1 MATNT
6 DIIDSPAL
14 NQLIAQYLNSRAQL
28 RGLSIDEKR
37 RAIENFKAS
46 LLSSM
51 ERDPEA
57 ELSPANAI
65 ASAEQ
70 IFTTASQPAHAQGAG
85 AEMLNSMF
93 FSGVAERE
101 QRAQQLERNR
111 IDAANAALRA
121 QQRQDAD
128 RVGIDPFRGERVFAG
143 PTGGIGTQKVQP
155 RTEGGPYPVGGIG
168 TRKIRD
174 PIPRRP
180 RRGTIEEIVGERP
193 YTLPEGARRRQ
204 GTIEDIVGGRPYTL
218 PEGARRRQ
226 DTIEEI
232 VGERPYTLPEG
243 ARRRQG
249 TIEEIVGERP
259 YTLPEGARRRQGT
272 IEEIVGERPYT
283 LPEVARPRPEV
294 AQFPEMSEEDFHY
307 LVRRPKQQR
316 DFLASQYA
324 QRQRVGRPPPF
335 TKRQPQPSPVR
346 REEATHA
353 PIDQA
358 SRDALVEILRS
369 DEGMAMATTPRQ
381 RAGETLDVRPRNPFD
396 RGRGSNADIL
406 AANYA
411 RMAMD
416 AENEAALKRLYD
428 SRRLATSYA
437 RGGLVIDPRGIGS
450 LREDRG

>member
-14 NQLIAQYLNSRAQL
+14 DQLIAQYFASSGELS
-28 RGLSIDEKR
+28 GLPLSNYER
-37 RAIENFKAS
+37 RRRIEDFKS
-46 LLSSM
+46 LLLSQM
-51 ERDPEA
+51 ERDPEI
-57 ELSPANAI
+57 ELNPANAL
-65 ASAEQ
+65 ASA
-70 IFTTASQPAHAQGAG
+70 APL
-85 AEMLNSMF
+85 M
-93 FSGVAERE
+93 
-101 QRAQQLERNR
+101 QQLERNR
-111 IDAANAALRA
+111 LDTENAALRT
-121 QQRQDAD
+121 QQRRDAD

-204 GTIEDIVGGRPYTL
+204 GTIE
-218 PEGARRRQ
+218 
-226 DTIEEI
+226 EI
-232 VGERPYTLPEG
+232 VGERPYTLPAPASPASPASPPVVPSAPSVSDG
-243 ARRRQG
+243 IPMVTDA
-249 TIEEIVGERP
+249 
-259 YTLPEGARRRQGT
+259 
-272 IEEIVGERPYT
+272 
-283 LPEVARPRPEV
+283 
-294 AQFPEMSEEDFHY
+294 D
-307 LVRRPKQQR
+307 R
-316 DFLASQYA
+316 DFLRGILPA
-324 QRQRVGRPPPF
+324 
-335 TKRQPQPSPVR
+335 T
-346 REEATHA
+346 EADRA
-353 PIDQA
+353 F
-358 SRDALVEILRS
+358 LRGAGA
-369 DEGMAMATTPRQ
+369 DMAMATTPRQ

-411 RMAMD
+411 RMAME
-416 AENEAALKRLYD
+416 AENEDALRRLVD

>member
-51 ERDPEA
+51 GRDPEA

-70 IFTTASQPAHAQGAG
+70 IFMTANQPAHAQGAG

-180 RRGTIEEIVGERP
+180 RRGTIEDIVGERP
-193 YTLPEGARRRQ
+193 YTLPEGAR
-204 GTIEDIVGGRPYTL
+204 
-218 PEGARRRQ
+218 
-226 DTIEEI
+226 
-232 VGERPYTLPEG
+232 
-243 ARRRQG
+243 
-249 TIEEIVGERP
+249 
-259 YTLPEGARRRQGT
+259 
-272 IEEIVGERPYT
+272 
-283 LPEVARPRPEV
+283 PRPEV
-294 AQFPEMSEEDFHY
+294 AQFPEMNEEDFHY

-324 QRQRVGRPPPF
+324 QRQRLGRPPPF

-381 RAGETLDVRPRNPFD
+381 RAGETLDVRSPNPFD
-396 RGRGSNADIL
+396 RGRGSNADIR

-411 RMAMD
+411 RMAMEAGDED
-416 AENEAALKRLYD
+416 ALRRLYD
-428 SRRLATSYA
+428 SRRMATSFA

>member
-14 NQLIAQYLNSRAQL
+14 DQLIAQYFASSGELS
-28 RGLSIDEKR
+28 GLPLSNYER
-37 RAIENFKAS
+37 RRRIEDFKS
-46 LLSSM
+46 LLLSQM
-51 ERDPEA
+51 ERDPEI
-57 ELSPANAI
+57 ELNPANAL
-65 ASAEQ
+65 ASA
-70 IFTTASQPAHAQGAG
+70 APL
-85 AEMLNSMF
+85 M
-93 FSGVAERE
+93 
-101 QRAQQLERNR
+101 QQLERNR
-111 IDAANAALRA
+111 LDTENAALRT
-121 QQRQDAD
+121 QQRRDAD

-204 GTIEDIVGGRPYTL
+204 GTIEEIVGG
-218 PEGARRRQ
+218 
-226 DTIEEI
+226 
-232 VGERPYTLPEG
+232 RPYTLPEG

-283 LPEVARPRPEV
+283 LPEGESVFTRRGSRPGTIEEIVGERPYTLPAPASPASPASPPV
-294 AQFPEMSEEDFHY
+294 VPSAPSVSDGIPMVTDAD
-307 LVRRPKQQR
+307 R
-316 DFLASQYA
+316 DFLRGILPA
-324 QRQRVGRPPPF
+324 
-335 TKRQPQPSPVR
+335 T
-346 REEATHA
+346 EADRA
-353 PIDQA
+353 F
-358 SRDALVEILRS
+358 LRGAGA
-369 DEGMAMATTPRQ
+369 DMAMATTPRQ

-411 RMAMD
+411 RMAME
-416 AENEAALKRLYD
+416 AENEDALRRLVD

>member
-51 ERDPEA
+51 GRDPEA

-70 IFTTASQPAHAQGAG
+70 IFMTANQPAHAQGAG

-180 RRGTIEEIVGERP
+180 RRGTIEDIVGERP

-204 GTIEDIVGGRPYTL
+204 GTIEDIVGG
-218 PEGARRRQ
+218 
-226 DTIEEI
+226 
-232 VGERPYTLPEG
+232 
-243 ARRRQG
+243 
-249 TIEEIVGERP
+249 RP

-294 AQFPEMSEEDFHY
+294 AQFPEMNEEDFHY

-324 QRQRVGRPPPF
+324 QRQRLGRPPPF

-381 RAGETLDVRPRNPFD
+381 RAGETLDVRSPNPFD
-396 RGRGSNADIL
+396 RGRGSNADIR

-411 RMAMD
+411 RMAMEAGDED
-416 AENEAALKRLYD
+416 ALRRLYD
-428 SRRLATSYA
+428 SRRMATSFA

>member
-51 ERDPEA
+51 GRDPEA

-70 IFTTASQPAHAQGAG
+70 IFMTANQPAHAQGAG

-180 RRGTIEEIVGERP
+180 RRGTIE
-193 YTLPEGARRRQ
+193 
-204 GTIEDIVGGRPYTL
+204 D
-218 PEGARRRQ
+218 
-226 DTIEEI
+226 I

-259 YTLPEGARRRQGT
+259 YTLPEGAR
-272 IEEIVGERPYT
+272 
-283 LPEVARPRPEV
+283 PRPEV
-294 AQFPEMSEEDFHY
+294 AQFPEMNEEDFHY

-324 QRQRVGRPPPF
+324 QRQRLGRPPPF

-381 RAGETLDVRPRNPFD
+381 RAGETLDVRSPNPFD
-396 RGRGSNADIL
+396 RGRGSNADIR

-411 RMAMD
+411 RMAMEAGDED
-416 AENEAALKRLYD
+416 ALRRLYD
-428 SRRLATSYA
+428 SRRMATSFA

>member
-51 ERDPEA
+51 GRDPEA
-57 ELSPANAI
+57 ELSPANAK
-65 ASAEQ
+65 ATAEQ
-70 IFTTASQPAHAQGAG
+70 IFMMANQPAHAQGAG

-180 RRGTIEEIVGERP
+180 RRGTIE
-193 YTLPEGARRRQ
+193 
-204 GTIEDIVGGRPYTL
+204 D
-218 PEGARRRQ
+218 
-226 DTIEEI
+226 I

-259 YTLPEGARRRQGT
+259 YTLPEGAR
-272 IEEIVGERPYT
+272 
-283 LPEVARPRPEV
+283 PRPEV
-294 AQFPEMSEEDFHY
+294 AQFPELNEEDFHY

-324 QRQRVGRPPPF
+324 QRQRLGRPPPF

-381 RAGETLDVRPRNPFD
+381 RAGETLDVRSPNPFD
-396 RGRGSNADIL
+396 RGRGSNADIR

-411 RMAMD
+411 RMAMEAGDED
-416 AENEAALKRLYD
+416 ALRRLYD
-428 SRRLATSYA
+428 SRRMATSFA